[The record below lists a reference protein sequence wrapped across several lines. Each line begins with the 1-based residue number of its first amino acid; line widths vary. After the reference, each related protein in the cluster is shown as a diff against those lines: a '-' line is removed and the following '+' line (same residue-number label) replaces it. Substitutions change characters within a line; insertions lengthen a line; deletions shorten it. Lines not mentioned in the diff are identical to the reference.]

1 MTNPLVLSTK
11 KLRFHQLER
20 LMAAQCDVVDYDA
33 LQIEI
38 QPFSIPRKPN
48 YWVFSSQNAVRSFLA
63 NPTASAHQNP
73 ILCVG
78 EKTKSLL
85 EENRQKVIKMAQN
98 MLDLVDFIQKTMKN
112 EHFLHICGNRKLA
125 DFAAGMQ
132 KAGISYAEVTAYH
145 THLVSRIQTPEPQ
158 GLLFYSPS
166 GVESYLQTNS
176 IGASWCFCIG
186 ETTATAVRPLTEH
199 LTVSLKPDADLLVA
213 AAATHFRR

>member
-38 QPFSIPRKPN
+38 QPFSIPKKPN

-73 ILCVG
+73 MLCVG
-78 EKTKSLL
+78 EKTKLLL
-85 EENRQKVIKMAQN
+85 EKNGQKVIKTAQN
-98 MLDLVDFIQKTMKN
+98 MLELVDFIQKTMKN
-112 EHFLHICGNRKLA
+112 EHFLHICGNRKLP
-125 DFAAGMQ
+125 DFATGMQ
-132 KAGISYAEVTAYH
+132 SAEISYAEVTAYQ
-145 THLVSRIQTPEPQ
+145 THLVSRLQTPEPQ

-199 LTVSLKPDADLLVA
+199 LTVSPKPDADLLVA

>member
-1 MTNPLVLSTK
+1 MINPLVLSTK

-38 QPFSIPRKPN
+38 QPFSIPKKPN

-63 NPTASAHQNP
+63 NPTTSEHQNS

-78 EKTKSLL
+78 EKTKLLL
-85 EENRQKVIKMAQN
+85 EENGQKVIKTAQN
-98 MLDLVDFIQKTMKN
+98 MLELVNFIQKFMKN
-112 EHFLHICGNRKLA
+112 ENFLHICGNRKLA

-132 KAGISYAEVTAYH
+132 KSGISYAEVTAYH
-145 THLVSRIQTPEPQ
+145 TRLVSRVQTPEPQ

-176 IGASWCFCIG
+176 IGESWCFCIG
-186 ETTATAVRPLTEH
+186 ETTATAVRPLTKH
-199 LTVSLKPDADLLVA
+199 LTVSPKPDADLLVA

>member
-1 MTNPLVLSTK
+1 MSNPLVLSTK

-38 QPFSIPRKPN
+38 QPFSIPKKPN

-63 NPTASAHQNP
+63 NPIASAHQNP
-73 ILCVG
+73 VLCVG
-78 EKTKSLL
+78 EKTKLLL
-85 EENRQKVIKMAQN
+85 EENGQKVIKTAPN
-98 MLDLVDFIQKTMKN
+98 MLELVDFIQKTMKT

-125 DFAAGMQ
+125 DFAVGMQ
-132 KAGISYAEVTAYH
+132 KTGISYTEVTAYH
-145 THLVSRIQTPEPQ
+145 THLVYRVQTPEPQ

-166 GVESYLQTNS
+166 EVESYLQTNS

-199 LTVSLKPDADLLVA
+199 LTVSPKPDADLLVA
-213 AAATHFRR
+213 AAATHFKR

>member
-1 MTNPLVLSTK
+1 MSNPLVLSTK

-38 QPFSIPRKPN
+38 QPFSIPKKPN

-63 NPTASAHQNP
+63 NPIASAHQNP

-78 EKTKSLL
+78 EKTKLLL
-85 EENRQKVIKMAQN
+85 EENGQKVIKTAPN
-98 MLDLVDFIQKTMKN
+98 MLELVDFIQKTMKN

-132 KAGISYAEVTAYH
+132 KTGISYTEVTAYH
-145 THLVSRIQTPEPQ
+145 THLVSRVQTPETTGIIVLQ
-158 GLLFYSPS
+158 SKWSGKLFANQFDWCKLVLLHRRNHRNCCTP
-166 GVESYLQTNS
+166 
-176 IGASWCFCIG
+176 
-186 ETTATAVRPLTEH
+186 
-199 LTVSLKPDADLLVA
+199 PD
-213 AAATHFRR
+213 

>member
-20 LMAAQCDVVDYDA
+20 LMGAQCDVIDYDA
-33 LQIEI
+33 LQIKI
-38 QPFSIPRKPN
+38 QPFSIPKKPN

-85 EENRQKVIKMAQN
+85 EENGQKVIKTAPN
-98 MLDLVDFIQKTMKN
+98 MLELVDFIQKSMKN
-112 EHFLHICGNRKLA
+112 EYFLHICGSRKLA

-132 KAGISYAEVTAYH
+132 KSGISYAEVTAYH
-145 THLVSRIQTPEPQ
+145 THLVSRVQTPEPQ

-199 LTVSLKPDADLLVA
+199 LTVSPKPDADLLVA

>member
-20 LMAAQCDVVDYDA
+20 LMGAQCDVIDYDA

-38 QPFSIPRKPN
+38 QPFSIPKKPN

-63 NPTASAHQNP
+63 NPTASAHQHP

-85 EENRQKVIKMAQN
+85 EENGQKVIKIAPN
-98 MLDLVDFIQKTMKN
+98 MLELVDFIQKSMKN

-132 KAGISYAEVTAYH
+132 KSGISYAEVTAYH
-145 THLVSRIQTPEPQ
+145 THLVSRVQTPEPQ

-199 LTVSLKPDADLLVA
+199 LTVSPKPDADLLVA

>member
-38 QPFSIPRKPN
+38 QPFSIPKKPN

-63 NPTASAHQNP
+63 NPIASAHQNP

-85 EENRQKVIKMAQN
+85 EVNGQKVIKIAQN
-98 MLDLVDFIQKTMKN
+98 MLELVDFIQKTMKH
-112 EHFLHICGNRKLA
+112 EHFLHICGNRKLD

-132 KAGISYAEVTAYH
+132 KAGIFYAEVTAYH
-145 THLVSRIQTPEPQ
+145 THLVSRVQTPEPQ

-166 GVESYLQTNS
+166 GVKSYLQANS
-176 IGASWCFCIG
+176 IGSSWCFCIG

-199 LTVSLKPDADLLVA
+199 LTVSPKPDADLLVA

>member
-1 MTNPLVLSTK
+1 MG
-11 KLRFHQLER
+11 
-20 LMAAQCDVVDYDA
+20 AQCDVIDYDA
-33 LQIEI
+33 LQIVI
-38 QPFSIPRKPN
+38 QPFSIPKKPN

-78 EKTKSLL
+78 EKTKLLL
-85 EENRQKVIKMAQN
+85 EENGQKVIKTAHN
-98 MLDLVDFIQKTMKN
+98 MLELVNFIQKTMKN
-112 EHFLHICGNRKLA
+112 DHFLHICGNRKLA

-132 KAGISYAEVTAYH
+132 KTGISYTEVTAYN
-145 THLVSRIQTPEPQ
+145 THLVSRVQTPEPQ

-199 LTVSLKPDADLLVA
+199 LTVSPKPDADLLVA
-213 AAATHFRR
+213 AAATHFRRWVP

>member
-38 QPFSIPRKPN
+38 QPFSIPKKPN

-85 EENRQKVIKMAQN
+85 EENGQKVVKTAQN
-98 MLDLVDFIQKTMKN
+98 MLELVEFIQRTMRN
-112 EHFLHICGNRKLA
+112 EHFLHICGSRKLP

-132 KAGISYAEVTAYH
+132 QARISYAEVTAYQ
-145 THLVSRIQTPEPQ
+145 THLVSRVQRPEPQ

-166 GVESYLQTNS
+166 GVESYLQSNS

-199 LTVSLKPDADLLVA
+199 LTVSPKPDADLLVA

>member
-1 MTNPLVLSTK
+1 MINPLVLSTK
-11 KLRFHQLER
+11 KLLFHQLER

-33 LQIEI
+33 LQIKI
-38 QPFSIPRKPN
+38 QPFSIPKKPN

-63 NPTASAHQNP
+63 NPKASAHQNP

-78 EKTKSLL
+78 EKSKSIL
-85 EENRQKVIKMAQN
+85 EENGQKVIKTAQN
-98 MLDLVDFIQKTMKN
+98 MLELVDFIQKTMKN
-112 EHFLHICGNRKLA
+112 EHFLHICGSRKLA

-145 THLVSRIQTPEPQ
+145 THLVPRLQTPEPQ

-186 ETTATAVRPLTEH
+186 ETTATAVRPLTEY
-199 LTVSLKPDADLLVA
+199 LTVSPKPDADLLVA

>member
-85 EENRQKVIKMAQN
+85 EENGQKVIKMARN

-132 KAGISYAEVTAYH
+132 KAGISYAEAVSY
-145 THLVSRIQTPEPQ
+145 THLTLPTTP
-158 GLLFYSPS
+158 Y
-166 GVESYLQTNS
+166 V
-176 IGASWCFCIG
+176 
-186 ETTATAVRPLTEH
+186 
-199 LTVSLKPDADLLVA
+199 
-213 AAATHFRR
+213 

>member
-38 QPFSIPRKPN
+38 QPFSIPKKPN

-85 EENRQKVIKMAQN
+85 EENGQKVIKMAQN

-166 GVESYLQTNS
+166 GVESYLQTKS
-176 IGASWCFCIG
+176 MGASWCFCIG

>member
-1 MTNPLVLSTK
+1 MSNPLVLSTK

-20 LMAAQCDVVDYDA
+20 LMAAHCDVVDYDA

-38 QPFSIPRKPN
+38 QPFSIPKKPN

-85 EENRQKVIKMAQN
+85 EENEQKVIKTTRN
-98 MLDLVDFIQKTMKN
+98 MLELVDFIQKTMKN
-112 EHFLHICGNRKLA
+112 EHFLHFCGNRKLA

-132 KAGISYAEVTAYH
+132 QAGISYTEVTAYH
-145 THLVSRIQTPEPQ
+145 THLVSRVQTPEPQ

-186 ETTATAVRPLTEH
+186 ETTANAVRPLTEQ
-199 LTVSLKPDADLLVA
+199 LTVSPKPDSDLLVT
-213 AAATHFRR
+213 AAATHFRK

>member
-1 MTNPLVLSTK
+1 MSNPLVLSTK

-38 QPFSIPRKPN
+38 QPFSIPKKPN
-48 YWVFSSQNAVRSFLA
+48 YWAFSSQNAVRSFLA
-63 NPTASAHQNP
+63 NPIASAHQNP

-78 EKTKSLL
+78 EKTKLLL
-85 EENRQKVIKMAQN
+85 EQNGQKVIKTAPN
-98 MLDLVDFIQKTMKN
+98 MLELVDFIQKTMKN

-125 DFAAGMQ
+125 DFAVGMQ
-132 KAGISYAEVTAYH
+132 KTGISYTEVTAYH
-145 THLVSRIQTPEPQ
+145 THLVSRVQTPEPQ

-199 LTVSLKPDADLLVA
+199 LTVSPKPDADLLVA
-213 AAATHFRR
+213 AAATHFKR

>member
-20 LMAAQCDVVDYDA
+20 LMGAQCDVIDYDA

-38 QPFSIPRKPN
+38 QPFSIPKKPN

-85 EENRQKVIKMAQN
+85 EENGQKVIKTTPN
-98 MLDLVDFIQKTMKN
+98 MLELVDFIQKSMKN

-132 KAGISYAEVTAYH
+132 KSGISYAEVTAYH
-145 THLVSRIQTPEPQ
+145 THLVSRVQTPEPQ

-199 LTVSLKPDADLLVA
+199 LTVSPKPDADLLVA

>member
-20 LMAAQCDVVDYDA
+20 LMGAQCDVIDYDA

-38 QPFSIPRKPN
+38 QPFSIPKKPN

-63 NPTASAHQNP
+63 NPTAYAHQNP

-85 EENRQKVIKMAQN
+85 EENGQKVIKTAPN
-98 MLDLVDFIQKTMKN
+98 MLELVDFIQKSMKN

-125 DFAAGMQ
+125 VFEAGMQ
-132 KAGISYAEVTAYH
+132 KSGISYAEVTAYH
-145 THLVSRIQTPEPQ
+145 THLVSRVQTPEPQ

-199 LTVSLKPDADLLVA
+199 LTVSPKPDADLLVA

>member
-20 LMAAQCDVVDYDA
+20 LMGAQCDVIDYDA

-38 QPFSIPRKPN
+38 QPFSIPKKPN
-48 YWVFSSQNAVRSFLA
+48 YWVFSSQNAVLSFLA

-85 EENRQKVIKMAQN
+85 EENGQKVIKTAPN
-98 MLDLVDFIQKTMKN
+98 MLELVDFIQKSMKN

-132 KAGISYAEVTAYH
+132 KSGISYAEVTAYH
-145 THLVSRIQTPEPQ
+145 THLVSRVQTPEPQ

-199 LTVSLKPDADLLVA
+199 LTISPKPDADLLVA

>member
-38 QPFSIPRKPN
+38 QPFSIPKKPN

-73 ILCVG
+73 MLCVG
-78 EKTKSLL
+78 EKTKLLL
-85 EENRQKVIKMAQN
+85 EKNGQKVIKTAQN
-98 MLDLVDFIQKTMKN
+98 MLELVDFIQKTMKN
-112 EHFLHICGNRKLA
+112 EHFLHICGNRKLPH
-125 DFAAGMQ
+125 FATGMQ
-132 KAGISYAEVTAYH
+132 SAEISYAEVTAYQ
-145 THLVSRIQTPEPQ
+145 THLVSRLQTPEPQ

-199 LTVSLKPDADLLVA
+199 LTVSPKPDADLLVA

>member
-20 LMAAQCDVVDYDA
+20 LMAAQCDVVDYNA
-33 LQIEI
+33 LQIKI
-38 QPFSIPRKPN
+38 QHFSIPKKPN
-48 YWVFSSQNAVRSFLA
+48 YWVFSSQNAVHSFLA

-85 EENRQKVIKMAQN
+85 EENGQKVIKTAQN
-98 MLDLVDFIQKTMKN
+98 MLELVDFIQKTMKN

-125 DFAAGMQ
+125 DFAVGMQ

-145 THLVSRIQTPEPQ
+145 THLVSRVQTPEPQ

-199 LTVSLKPDADLLVA
+199 LTVSPKPDADLLVA

>member
-1 MTNPLVLSTK
+1 M
-11 KLRFHQLER
+11 
-20 LMAAQCDVVDYDA
+20 
-33 LQIEI
+33 
-38 QPFSIPRKPN
+38 
-48 YWVFSSQNAVRSFLA
+48 FSSQNAVRSFLA
-63 NPTASAHQNP
+63 NPTAYAHQNP

-85 EENRQKVIKMAQN
+85 EENGQKVIKTAPN
-98 MLDLVDFIQKTMKN
+98 MLELVDFIQKSMKN

-125 DFAAGMQ
+125 VFEAGMQ
-132 KAGISYAEVTAYH
+132 KSGISYAEVTAYH
-145 THLVSRIQTPEPQ
+145 THLVSRVQTPEPQ

-199 LTVSLKPDADLLVA
+199 LTVSPKPDADLLVA

>member
-1 MTNPLVLSTK
+1 VLSTK

-38 QPFSIPRKPN
+38 QPFSIPKKPN

-63 NPTASAHQNP
+63 NPIASAHQNP

-85 EENRQKVIKMAQN
+85 EVNGQKVIKIAQN
-98 MLDLVDFIQKTMKN
+98 MLELVDFIQKTMKH
-112 EHFLHICGNRKLA
+112 ERFLHICGNRKLD

-132 KAGISYAEVTAYH
+132 KAGIFYAEVTAYH
-145 THLVSRIQTPEPQ
+145 THLVSRVQTPEPQ
-158 GLLFYSPS
+158 GLLFFSPS
-166 GVESYLQTNS
+166 GVKSYLQANS

-199 LTVSLKPDADLLVA
+199 LTVSPKPDADLLVA

>member
-1 MTNPLVLSTK
+1 MTNPLLLSTK

-38 QPFSIPRKPN
+38 QPFSIPKKPN

-85 EENRQKVIKMAQN
+85 EENGQKVVKSAQN
-98 MLDLVDFIQKTMKN
+98 MLELVDFIQKKMKN
-112 EHFLHICGNRKLA
+112 EHFLHICGSRKLP
-125 DFAAGMQ
+125 DFSVGMQ
-132 KAGISYAEVTAYH
+132 QAGISYAEVTAYQ
-145 THLVSRIQTPEPQ
+145 THLVSRVQTPEPQ

-166 GVESYLQTNS
+166 GVESYLQSNS

-186 ETTATAVRPLTEH
+186 ETTATAVRHLTEY
-199 LTVSLKPDADLLVA
+199 LTVSPKPDADLLVA

>member
-1 MTNPLVLSTK
+1 MSNPLLLSTK
-11 KLRFHQLER
+11 KLQFHQLER
-20 LMAAQCDVVDYDA
+20 LMAAQCDVVDYNA
-33 LQIEI
+33 IRIEN
-38 QPFSIPRKPN
+38 QPFSIAEQPN

-63 NPTASAHQNP
+63 NITAKQYDKP

-85 EENRQKVIKMAQN
+85 EENGQKVIKTAHN
-98 MLDLVDFIQKTMKN
+98 MLELVNFIQKTMKN

-132 KAGISYAEVTAYH
+132 KTGISYTEVTAYH
-145 THLVSRIQTPEPQ
+145 THLVSRVQTPEPQ

-199 LTVSLKPDADLLVA
+199 LTVSPKPDADLLVA

>member
-1 MTNPLVLSTK
+1 MSNPLVLSTK
-11 KLRFHQLER
+11 KLRFHQIER
-20 LMAAQCDVVDYDA
+20 LMAAHCDVVDYDA

-38 QPFSIPRKPN
+38 QPFSIPKKPN
-48 YWVFSSQNAVRSFLA
+48 YWVFSSQNAVRSLLA

-85 EENRQKVIKMAQN
+85 EENEQKVIKTTRN
-98 MLDLVDFIQKTMKN
+98 MLELVDFIQKTMKN

-132 KAGISYAEVTAYH
+132 KSEISYAEVTAYH
-145 THLVSRIQTPEPQ
+145 THLVSRVQTPEPQ

-199 LTVSLKPDADLLVA
+199 LTVSPKPDADLLVA

>member
-1 MTNPLVLSTK
+1 MSNPLVLSTK

-38 QPFSIPRKPN
+38 QPFSIPKKPN

-63 NPTASAHQNP
+63 NPTAFAHQNP

-78 EKTKSLL
+78 EKTKLLL
-85 EENRQKVIKMAQN
+85 EENGQKVIKTAHN
-98 MLDLVDFIQKTMKN
+98 MLELVNFIQKTMKN

-132 KAGISYAEVTAYH
+132 KTGISYDEVTAYH
-145 THLVSRIQTPEPQ
+145 THLVSRVQTPEPQ

-199 LTVSLKPDADLLVA
+199 LTVSPKPDADLLVT

>member
-1 MTNPLVLSTK
+1 
-11 KLRFHQLER
+11 
-20 LMAAQCDVVDYDA
+20 MAAQCDVVDYDA

-38 QPFSIPRKPN
+38 QPFSIPKKPN

-63 NPTASAHQNP
+63 NPIASAHQNP

-85 EENRQKVIKMAQN
+85 EVNGQKVIKIAQN
-98 MLDLVDFIQKTMKN
+98 MLELVDFIQKTMKH
-112 EHFLHICGNRKLA
+112 ERFLHICGNRKLD

-132 KAGISYAEVTAYH
+132 KAGIFYAEVTAYH
-145 THLVSRIQTPEPQ
+145 THLVSRVQTPEPQ
-158 GLLFYSPS
+158 GLLFFSPS
-166 GVESYLQTNS
+166 GVKSYLQANS
-176 IGASWCFCIG
+176 IGSSWCFCIG

-199 LTVSLKPDADLLVA
+199 LTVSPKPDADLLVA

>member
-38 QPFSIPRKPN
+38 QPFSIPKKPN

-63 NPTASAHQNP
+63 NPIASAHQNP

-85 EENRQKVIKMAQN
+85 EVNGQKVIKIAQN
-98 MLDLVDFIQKTMKN
+98 MLELVDFIQKTMKH
-112 EHFLHICGNRKLA
+112 ERFLHICGNRKLD

-132 KAGISYAEVTAYH
+132 KAGIFYAEVTAYH
-145 THLVSRIQTPEPQ
+145 THLVSRVQTPEPQ
-158 GLLFYSPS
+158 GLLFFSPS
-166 GVESYLQTNS
+166 GVKSYLQANS
-176 IGASWCFCIG
+176 IGSSWCFCIG

-199 LTVSLKPDADLLVA
+199 LTVSPKPDADLLVA

>member
-11 KLRFHQLER
+11 KLHFHQLER

-33 LQIEI
+33 LHIEI
-38 QPFSIPRKPN
+38 QPFSIPKKPN

-63 NPTASAHQNP
+63 NPTAFAHQNP

-78 EKTKSLL
+78 EKTKLLL
-85 EENRQKVIKMAQN
+85 EENGQKVIKTAQN
-98 MLDLVDFIQKTMKN
+98 MLELVDFIQKTMKN

-132 KAGISYAEVTAYH
+132 KTGISYTEVTAYH
-145 THLVSRIQTPEPQ
+145 THLVSRVQTPEPQ

-199 LTVSLKPDADLLVA
+199 LTVSPKPDADLLVA

>member
-38 QPFSIPRKPN
+38 QPFSIPKKPN

-63 NPTASAHQNP
+63 NPTTSGHQNS

-78 EKTKSLL
+78 EKTKLLL
-85 EENRQKVIKMAQN
+85 EENGQKVIKTAQN
-98 MLDLVDFIQKTMKN
+98 MLELVNFIQKFMKN
-112 EHFLHICGNRKLA
+112 ESFLHICGNRKLA

-132 KAGISYAEVTAYH
+132 KSGISYAEVTAYH
-145 THLVSRIQTPEPQ
+145 TRLVSRVQTPEPQ

-186 ETTATAVRPLTEH
+186 ETTANAVRTLTKH
-199 LTVSLKPDADLLVA
+199 LTVSPKPDADLLVA
-213 AAATHFRR
+213 TAATHFRR

>member
-33 LQIEI
+33 LHIEI
-38 QPFSIPRKPN
+38 QPFSIPKKPN

-63 NPTASAHQNP
+63 SPTASAHQNP

-85 EENRQKVIKMAQN
+85 EENGQKVIKTAQN
-98 MLDLVDFIQKTMKN
+98 MLELVDFIQKTIKN

-132 KAGISYAEVTAYH
+132 KAGIYYTEVTAYH
-145 THLVSRIQTPEPQ
+145 THLVSRVQTPEPQ

-166 GVESYLQTNS
+166 GVESYLQNNS

-186 ETTATAVRPLTEH
+186 ETTANAVRRLTKY
-199 LTVSLKPDADLLVA
+199 LTVSPKPDADLLVA
-213 AAATHFRR
+213 ATATHFKR